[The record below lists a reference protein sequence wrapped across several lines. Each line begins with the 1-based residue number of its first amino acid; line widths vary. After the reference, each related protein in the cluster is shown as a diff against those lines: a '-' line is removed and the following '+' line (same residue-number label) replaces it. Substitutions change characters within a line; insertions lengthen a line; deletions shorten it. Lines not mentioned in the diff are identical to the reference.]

1 MCQALNLFGITL
13 RTTDKD
19 IQIYVVEITIDLFSP
34 YCWAKAALGKLLL
47 LVPHVP
53 YSDLTRQGKNQT
65 HSDYTA
71 CLFWMVAIGSC
82 SLGVLKVI
90 DCPKVAFTLV
100 L

>member
-19 IQIYVVEITIDLFSP
+19 IQIYAVEITIDLFSP

-53 YSDLTRQGKNQT
+53 HSDLTRQRQKPDTFGL
-65 HSDYTA
+65 H
-71 CLFWMVAIGSC
+71 CLPFLDGGHWELF
-82 SLGVLKVI
+82 LG
-90 DCPKVAFTLV
+90 CTEGH
-100 L
+100 